1 MPLGRH
7 QHRQLL
13 PREEDDLRVDQGA
26 HAKAPA
32 ECELHLGIA
41 VSGRDIEL
49 VCVSF
54 GGNASLRMMRS
65 TDIGILRTAGCG
77 PELARFKR
85 RPGPAGRAAHHR
97 QRIRAAPREQ
107 HAVGVDDRARV
118 YRRLS

>member
-54 GGNASLRMMRS
+54 GGNASLRMMRWS
-65 TDIGILRTAGCG
+65 DIGTDIGTDIGILRTQDAG
-77 PELARFKR
+77 LSWHDLND
-85 RPGPAGRAAHHR
+85 GRAPRDVPRIIVSEVVLHR
-97 QRIRAAPREQ
+97 ANNT
-107 HAVGVDDRARV
+107 
-118 YRRLS
+118 L

>member
-65 TDIGILRTAGCG
+65 SDIGTDIGILRTQDAG
-77 PELARFKR
+77 LSWHDLND
-85 RPGPAGRAAHHR
+85 GRAPRDVPRIIVSEVVLHR
-97 QRIRAAPREQ
+97 ANNTR
-107 HAVGVDDRARV
+107 
-118 YRRLS
+118 